1 MTVFF
6 LLERELA
13 TPKTLTFHYCF
24 LNYRYFYVDVADGSA
39 ATVIP
44 SFLVG
49 LFFPWLRLCQDLV
62 TCAQPE
68 ALSCTISH
76 TITKN

>member
-13 TPKTLTFHYCF
+13 MPKTLTFHYCF

-49 LFFPWLRLCQDLV
+49 LFFLAAFMPGSSDMHPARGFKLYD
-62 TCAQPE
+62 
-68 ALSCTISH
+68 
-76 TITKN
+76 